1 MCEGNM
7 SVRVGAAKHDI
18 RRTIVGEKQQQSS
31 DAIAIMIAVRAI
43 QILSEKQQNSGG
55 ETPALWR
62 TWCLENV
69 AKHK

>member
-1 MCEGNM
+1 M
-7 SVRVGAAKHDI
+7 SVRVGAAKYDI

-55 ETPALWR
+55 ETPAL
-62 TWCLENV
+62 
-69 AKHK
+69 